1 MSIIKRATRV
11 TLEGRGEVTLKPADY
26 ITQGG
31 EGAIYRKD
39 KHVIK
44 LYLDSAKMKQSG
56 HADKVRLLAK
66 KLHHPSI
73 VAPTGAVFDGS
84 GAPIGFYMPL
94 VSGEAFPRLFTNNW
108 RDQHGFETPATIA
121 LTQQMHEVVAYA
133 HTQQALMADANELN
147 WLADVSNIGK
157 PVPYIID
164 VDSWQIDRFK
174 AAVIMPSIRDWHSQG
189 FSKETDWFAW
199 GVVTFNLFTGIHP
212 YKGALAGYKVGELE
226 RRMKDNASV
235 FLKDVRLNK
244 AVRDFSQ
251 IPGPLLDWYDATFTQ
266 GVRTTPPS
274 PTQTGKTN
282 TQFGKVLRMVTT
294 ATGGLVYRKLFEKS
308 GEKVVSVWPCG
319 VVRTDKVNLY
329 DVQSQKLIGQ
339 VTGARIAVVAKPGG
353 WLVVEEIGTDWNWRL
368 IERSGKTTPLTFQLQ
383 FSSVIRSDERL
394 FAVTDD
400 ELIEI
405 GLHQFAK
412 PLLTHESRWQIMG
425 QATKWYSGI
434 GVSNV
439 LGALH
444 LIVPFGE
451 KAVAMVRT
459 PELDTVRVVGA
470 KAGNRFVE
478 VITINQNGDYEALGF
493 SFSED
498 YRDYTTH
505 RRTVDGPEQNLT
517 VLPKGVVA
525 EIPTD
530 GTLVLTVPRNG
541 TEKRVDDKDLATD
554 MHLARIG
561 DQVVYRK
568 DGALWSLSMQ

>member
-1 MSIIKRATRV
+1 MSVIKKATRV
-11 TLEGRGEVTLKPADY
+11 MLEGRGEVTLKPTDY

-66 KLHHPSI
+66 KIHHPSI
-73 VAPTGAVFDGS
+73 VAPTGAVFDDT
-84 GAPIGFYMPL
+84 GAPIGFYMPF
-94 VSGEAFPRLFTNNW
+94 VSGEAFPRLFTNDW
-108 RDQHGFETPATIA
+108 RDQHGFTTPATVA
-121 LTQQMHEVVAYA
+121 LTEQMHAVVGYA
-133 HTQQALMADANELN
+133 HTQEALLADANELN

-164 VDSWQIDRFK
+164 VDSWQIERFK

-235 FLKDVRLNK
+235 FLPDVRLNK
-244 AVRDFSQ
+244 AVRNFSN

-294 ATGGLVYRKLFEKS
+294 ATGGLVYRKLFEKI
-308 GEKVVSVWPCG
+308 GEAVVSIWPCG
-319 VVRTDKVNLY
+319 VVRTDKGNLY

-339 VTGARIAVVAKPGG
+339 ALGTRVAVVARPGG
-353 WLVVEEIGTDWNWRL
+353 WLVVEQVTGKWQWRF
-368 IERSGKTTPLTFQLQ
+368 IERNGKELSISFPLACT
-383 FSSVIRSDERL
+383 SVVRNGERL
-394 FAVTDD
+394 FVVTDD
-400 ELIEI
+400 ELIEV

-412 PLLTHESRWQIMG
+412 PLLTHESRWQIMT
-425 QATKWYSGI
+425 QATSWYSGI
-434 GVSNV
+434 GVSNI

-444 LIVPFGE
+444 LIIPFKE
-451 KAVAMVRT
+451 AALAMVRT
-459 PELDTVRVVGA
+459 PELDKVRVVNA
-470 KAGNRFVE
+470 KSGNRFVE
-478 VITINQNGDYEALGF
+478 VVTINQNGDYEAIGF
-493 SFSED
+493 SFTED
-498 YRDYTTH
+498 H
-505 RRTVDGPEQNLT
+505 RTYSVHKRTVDGPEQNFT
-517 VLPKGVVA
+517 ILPKGVVA

-530 GTLVLTVPRNG
+530 GTLLVTVPRSAI
-541 TEKRVDDKDLATD
+541 EKRIDDKDLATD

-568 DGALWSLSMQ
+568 EGALWSLSMQ